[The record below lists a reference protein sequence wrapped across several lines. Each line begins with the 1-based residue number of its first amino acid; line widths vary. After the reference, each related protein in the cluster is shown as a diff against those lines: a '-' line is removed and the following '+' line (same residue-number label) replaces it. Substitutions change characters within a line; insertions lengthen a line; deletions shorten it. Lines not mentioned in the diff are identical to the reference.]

1 MQQHNVEVS
10 TALEAVVEP
19 LNSIRQV
26 FDNYCQHL
34 SIDKELAKKI
44 NNYKVGFIHRNRE
57 HAAFFGGNLLGVQV
71 VRFLDTDSE
80 KWFEEVMHVDEL
92 EIQDDIHAL
101 PTVNPEFNISSNI
114 FNQSC
119 VYLVHKFNNS
129 SLPMTAKK
137 EVMIDILIILQMKFI
152 TSLLFRYFRYP
163 ADRALAESTYASL
176 NNKFAIKEH
185 GSWLKVL
192 EQRALDT
199 ISPQSIH
206 LKAINQ
212 MEPDYAVVNM
222 LNDMQGRIRSYV
234 KNIYAVMEMVRTSG
248 GKINVTSASTVGH
261 DGEEILR
268 DSTKGIATYTHYIKN
283 IIADKR
289 SFVREEL
296 IGPVVKALPSVSERF
311 LVAALEH
318 LSDNYYRKDH
328 KDIDKILE
336 LTMVHSFHYLS
347 NNRQALRANTDL
359 VDMLVRLRG
368 AYTSSRS
375 SDPYLLEMREI
386 TERVIKPAV
395 KTKTTSVVASVRTG
409 VLLYIVLRAYTK
421 RHYTGS

>member
-1 MQQHNVEVS
+1 MVAA
-10 TALEAVVEP
+10 TEAANEQ
-19 LNSIRQV
+19 LTSIRKV
-26 FDNYCQHL
+26 FDHYTGHL
-34 SIDKELAKKI
+34 EFDKALAKKI
-44 NNYKVGFIHRNRE
+44 SDYKVGFIHRNRE

-80 KWFEEVMHVDEL
+80 KWFDEVLQVDEL
-92 EIQDDIHAL
+92 EVQDDIHDL
-101 PTVNPEFNISSNI
+101 PTVNAEFNISSNI

-129 SLPMTAKK
+129 SLPMAAKK
-137 EVMIDILIILQMKFI
+137 EVMVDILIVLQMKFI

-199 ISPQSIH
+199 IGPQSIH

-212 MEPDYAVVNM
+212 MEPDYATINM

-234 KNIYAVMEMVRTSG
+234 KNIYAVMELVRVSG

-268 DSTKGIATYTHYIKN
+268 DSTKGIATYTQYIKN

-289 SFVREEL
+289 SFIREEL
-296 IGPVVKALPSVSERF
+296 LGPVLKAVPSASERF
-311 LVAALEH
+311 LVASLEH
-318 LSDNYYRKDH
+318 LSENYYRKDH

-336 LTMVHSFHYLS
+336 LSMVHSFHYLS
-347 NNRQALRANTDL
+347 NNRQALRANADL
-359 VDMLVRLRG
+359 ADMLIRLRG

-375 SDPYLLEMREI
+375 TDPYLLEMREI
-386 TERVIKPAV
+386 TEKVIRPSV
-395 KTKTTSVVASVRTG
+395 KTKTTSVVASVRTA